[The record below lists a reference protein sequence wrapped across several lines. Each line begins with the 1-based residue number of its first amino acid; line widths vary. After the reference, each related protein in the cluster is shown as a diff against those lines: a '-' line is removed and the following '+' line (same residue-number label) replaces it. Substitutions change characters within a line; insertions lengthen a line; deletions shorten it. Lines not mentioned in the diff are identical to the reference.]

1 MIPAGSTVQY
11 VKYAGVSR
19 TTRTMN
25 IADIATKEFIEVDVG
40 TRMGKVRS
48 TFEDGNPKGIIVT
61 NDGEYEGVLSEREVL
76 QSHVEDDAKV
86 AALIKP
92 SRNSP
97 APKIDRQEDVRETAR
112 MLIESNSKVAPVFE
126 NEELWGVITDDAIL
140 EAVLEN
146 LDALTVEDIY
156 TSDPVTL
163 QEQDGIG
170 KAINHLREHGVS
182 RLPILNESGFL
193 TGVVT
198 THDIADFVIRENNK
212 TTVGDRVG
220 DTDRMLDVPIYDIM
234 NSPVRTTSLGKTAKE
249 AVETMLDDDYAG
261 LMVTPEDDDRV
272 VIGVIT
278 KTDVLRALTFTE
290 EEHMDV
296 QITNISML
304 DTITREGITES
315 IQDVSDKYADMQ
327 VMHAHVRFTEHKE
340 KLRGTPLV
348 QCQIRLRTNKS
359 QVAGTGEGYGAE
371 NAFRV
376 ALDKLER
383 NVLELKGVTS
393 DEEYRGQL
401 LRKLNEL

>member
-1 MIPAGSTVQY
+1 
-11 VKYAGVSR
+11 
-19 TTRTMN
+19 MN
-25 IADIATKEFIEVDVG
+25 IADIATTEFIEVDVG

-48 TFEDGNPKGIIVT
+48 MFEDGNPKGIIVT
-61 NDGEYEGVLSEREVL
+61 NDGEYEGVISEREIL

-86 AALIKP
+86 AALTKP
-92 SRNSP
+92 SRNAP
-97 APKIDRQEDVRETAR
+97 APKVDRQEDVRETAR
-112 MLIESNSKVAPVFE
+112 VLVESNAKVAPVFE
-126 NEELWGVITDDAIL
+126 NGDLWGVITDDAIL

-156 TSDPVTL
+156 TADPVTL
-163 QEQDGIG
+163 DEDDGIG
-170 KAINHLREHGVS
+170 KAINLLREHGIS
-182 RLPILNESGFL
+182 RLPVMNENGYLS
-193 TGVVT
+193 GVVT
-198 THDIADFVIRENNK
+198 THDIADFVIREDH
-212 TTVGDRVG
+212 TTTTGDRVG
-220 DTDRMLDVPIYDIM
+220 DTDRLLDVPVYDIM
-234 NSPVRTTSLGKTAKE
+234 NSPVETTTLDATAKE
-249 AVETMLDDDYAG
+249 AVEAMLEDDYAG

-296 QITNISML
+296 QITNVSML
-304 DTITREGITES
+304 DTITRES
-315 IQDVSDKYADMQ
+315 IVQSVEEVADKYADMQ
-327 VMHAHVRFTEHKE
+327 VMHAHVRFHEHNE

-348 QCQIRLRTNKS
+348 QCQIRLRTNKG

-371 NAFRV
+371 NSFRV

>member
-1 MIPAGSTVQY
+1 
-11 VKYAGVSR
+11 
-19 TTRTMN
+19 MN
-25 IADIATKEFIEVDVG
+25 IADIATQDYIEVDVG
-40 TRMGKVRS
+40 TRMGKIRS

-61 NDGEYEGVLSEREVL
+61 NDGEYEGVISEREVL

-86 AALIKP
+86 AALTKP

-97 APKIDRQEDVRETAR
+97 APKVARNEDVRETAR
-112 MLIESNSKVAPVFE
+112 VLVESNEKVAPVFE
-126 NEELWGVITDDAIL
+126 NGELWGVITDDAIL
-140 EAVLEN
+140 EAVLDN
-146 LDALTVEDIY
+146 LDTLTVEDIY
-156 TSDPVTL
+156 TADPVTI
-163 QEQDGIG
+163 QEDEGIG
-170 KAINHLREHGVS
+170 KAINHLREHGIS
-182 RLPILNESGFL
+182 RLPVVNENGFL
-193 TGVVT
+193 AGVVT
-198 THDIADFVIRENNK
+198 THDIADFVIRKSNS
-212 TTVGDRVG
+212 TTTGDRVG
-220 DTDRMLDVPIYDIM
+220 DTQRMLDVPVYDIM
-234 NSPVRTTSLGKTAKE
+234 TSPVETTTLDATAKD
-249 AVETMLDDDYAG
+249 AVETMLENDFAG

-290 EEHMDV
+290 EERMDV

-304 DTITREGITES
+304 DTITRESIVES
-315 IQDVSDKYADMQ
+315 IEDVADKYADMQ
-327 VMHAHVRFTEHKE
+327 VVHAHVRFKEHKE

-348 QCQIRLRTNKS
+348 HCQVRLRTNKG

>member
-1 MIPAGSTVQY
+1 MFKTLDAVYPFA
-11 VKYAGVSR
+11 R
-19 TTRTMN
+19 MN
-25 IADIATKEFIEVDVG
+25 IADIATQDYIEVNVG

-61 NDGEYEGVLSEREVL
+61 NDGDYEGVISEREVL

-86 AALIKP
+86 AALTKP
-92 SRNSP
+92 SRSTP
-97 APKIDRQEDVRETAR
+97 APKVDRQEDVRETAR
-112 MLIESNSKVAPVFE
+112 VLIESNAKVAPVFE
-126 NEELWGVITDDAIL
+126 NDELWGVITDDAIL

-146 LDALTVEDIY
+146 LDTLTVEDIY

-163 QEQDGIG
+163 EEGDGIG
-170 KAINHLREHGVS
+170 KAINHLREHGIS
-182 RLPILNESGFL
+182 RIPVLNDSGYL

-198 THDIADFVIRENNK
+198 THDIADFVIRKNHTM
-212 TTVGDRVG
+212 TTGDRGG
-220 DTDRMLDVPIYDIM
+220 DTQRLLDVPIYDIM
-234 NSPVRTTSLGKTAKE
+234 NSPVETTTLDTTAKE
-249 AVETMLDDDYAG
+249 AVEAMLDQDFAG

-290 EEHMDV
+290 EERMDV
-296 QITNISML
+296 QITNISLL
-304 DTITREGITES
+304 DTITRESIVES
-315 IQDVSDKYADMQ
+315 IQSVSDKYADMQ
-327 VMHAHVRFTEHKE
+327 VVHAHVRFKEHKE

-348 QCQIRLRTNKS
+348 HCQIRLRTNKG

-383 NVLELKGVTS
+383 NVLEVKGVTS

-401 LRKLNEL
+401 LRKLNEI

>member
-1 MIPAGSTVQY
+1 MFKSPATVY
-11 VKYAGVSR
+11 
-19 TTRTMN
+19 TNRTMN
-25 IADIATKEFIEVDVG
+25 IADIATREYIEVDVG
-40 TRMGKVRS
+40 QRMGKVRS
-48 TFEDGNPKGIIVT
+48 TFENGNPKGIIVT
-61 NDGEYEGVLSEREVL
+61 DDGAYEGVISEREVL

-92 SRNSP
+92 SRNDP
-97 APKIDRQEDVRETAR
+97 APKIDREENVREAAR
-112 MLIESNSKVAPVFE
+112 LLIESNSKVAPVFE
-126 NEELWGVITDDAIL
+126 HGDLWGVITDDAIL

-146 LDALTVEDIY
+146 LDALSVEDIY
-156 TSDPVTL
+156 TDDPVTL
-163 QEQDGIG
+163 QEDDGIG
-170 KAINHLREHGVS
+170 KAINYLRENGIS
-182 RLPILNESGFL
+182 RLPVLNENGFL

-198 THDIADFVIRENNK
+198 THDIADFVIRENH
-212 TTVGDRVG
+212 TTTTGDRVG
-220 DTDRMLDVPIYDIM
+220 DSQRLLDVPVYDIM
-234 NSPVRTTSLGKTAKE
+234 NSPVETTTLDVTAKE
-249 AVETMLDDDYAG
+249 AVETMLEKDYAG

-304 DTITREGITES
+304 DTITRES
-315 IQDVSDKYADMQ
+315 IVQSIEEVADKYADMQ
-327 VMHAHVRFTEHKE
+327 VMHAHVRFHEHNE
-340 KLRGTPLV
+340 KLRGTHLV
-348 QCQIRLRTNKS
+348 QCQIRLRTNKG

-376 ALDKLER
+376 AIDKLER
-383 NVLELKGVTS
+383 NVLEIKGVTS